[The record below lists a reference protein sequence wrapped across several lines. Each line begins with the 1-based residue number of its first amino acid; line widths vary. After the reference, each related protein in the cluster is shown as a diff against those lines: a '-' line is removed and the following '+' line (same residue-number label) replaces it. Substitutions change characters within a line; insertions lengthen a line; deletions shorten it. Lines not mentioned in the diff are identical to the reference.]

1 MRIGMI
7 SPPWLPVP
15 PPAYGGTE
23 AVVDGLVRG
32 LQRAGH
38 DVVVAAH
45 PDSDTP
51 AEIRS
56 FLPRRTTG
64 TIGQGVTELA
74 HVVEAYESLHDVDVI
89 HDHTLAG
96 PLIGPGRRGVPPVVA
111 THHGTFDDAC
121 KRIFRRAGRWT
132 QLVAISQSQAASAG
146 DVPIAAVVHHGV
158 DVADFP
164 FDEAGGDYL
173 VFLGRMVPEKGAHHA
188 IRIARRVGMPLRLAA
203 KMREEHERAFFKA
216 EVEPLLGGDAEYVG
230 ELGGRDKLDLL
241 AGARALL
248 NPIDWA
254 EPFGMV
260 MLEALACGTPVVGR
274 SLGAAP
280 EIVGHGQVGFL
291 GRTDAELAAALERVD
306 DIDRLACRTWAAQ
319 RFSLELMAKGYE
331 EQYLLATEDPRAA

>member
-1 MRIGMI
+1 M
-7 SPPWLPVP
+7 
-15 PPAYGGTE
+15 
-23 AVVDGLVRG
+23 
-32 LQRAGH
+32 
-38 DVVVAAH
+38 AAH

-64 TIGQGVTELA
+64 TIGQGATELA

-96 PLIGPGRRGVPPVVA
+96 PLIGPGCRGVPPVVA

-132 QLVAISQSQAASAG
+132 QLVAISQCQAASAG

-164 FDEAGGDYL
+164 FGETGGDYL
-173 VFLGRMVPEKGAHHA
+173 VFLGRMVP
-188 IRIARRVGMPLRLAA
+188 RRARTMPSASPAA
-203 KMREEHERAFFKA
+203 SACRSAWRPRCARTAEQAFFDA

-230 ELGGRDKLDLL
+230 ELGGREKLDLL

-280 EIVGHGQVGFL
+280 EIVGPRPGGL
-291 GRTDAELAAALERVD
+291 PGPDGRRAGR
-306 DIDRLACRTWAAQ
+306 R
-319 RFSLELMAKGYE
+319 
-331 EQYLLATEDPRAA
+331 PRRAWTTSTGSPAGRGRPSGSPWS